1 MDASQ
6 KHSDG
11 ATHTLLIVE
20 DEEDLR
26 EMLRDALERRG
37 FHVVTASNGQEAL
50 AAIPQIKHLCLVL
63 LDLFMPEMNGW
74 DFFDA
79 LKSKLDWQKIPV
91 IITTSAPDRAP
102 AGADRVLQKPL
113 SLDRVVAA
121 VQEFCAAP

>member
-1 MDASQ
+1 M
-6 KHSDG
+6 K
-11 ATHTLLIVE
+11 HTLLIVE

-50 AAIPQIKHLCLVL
+50 AMIPQIEHLCLVL

-79 LKSKLDWQKIPV
+79 LKSNDAWQEIPV
-91 IITTSAPDRAP
+91 IITTSAPNRAP
-102 AGADRVLQKPL
+102 VGATRVLTKPL
-113 SLDRVVAA
+113 SLDRVVST
-121 VQEFCAAP
+121 VQEFCVA

>member
-1 MDASQ
+1 LPPSRQ
-6 KHSDG
+6 HSDG
-11 ATHTLLIVE
+11 ARHTLLIVE

-37 FHVVTASNGQEAL
+37 FNVVTASNGQEAL
-50 AAIPQIKHLCLVL
+50 AAIPKIEHICLVL

-79 LKSKLDWQKIPV
+79 LKSKQDWQEIPV

-102 AGADRVLQKPL
+102 AGANRVMQKPL
-113 SLDRVVAA
+113 NLDRVVST
-121 VQEFCAAP
+121 VQEFCAAS